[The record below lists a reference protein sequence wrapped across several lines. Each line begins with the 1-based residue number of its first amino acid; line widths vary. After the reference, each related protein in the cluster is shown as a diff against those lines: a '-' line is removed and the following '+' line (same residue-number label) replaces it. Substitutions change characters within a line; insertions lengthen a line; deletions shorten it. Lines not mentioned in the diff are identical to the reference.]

1 MAGGEFV
8 MKLKINK
15 LKFWENPSFSRLI
28 AQRDRGGVP
37 PALASA
43 FALRLSGFL
52 LLALLL
58 AFLLCM
64 LLDGSLAGKTMQ
76 VQTLLSQSVSQRS
89 PSVFSAV
96 QTAPQNEITFS
107 AFNVAEKVPVVE
119 VVEEE
124 KKEATPIDL
133 FRLVGTIPPVAAW
146 VTVEGTTS
154 LVLKDQEFNG
164 YVLSSVNPGSVVFSL
179 DEEHYTIYLNYSA
192 NQPPP
197 VVRPRETASA
207 PPATSTAQGANVQNA
222 EFNGQ
227 DGTISRELLHSLLM
241 NPYAELGKL
250 RLIPTSSGMIVK
262 MMRPD
267 SLLHQLGVKAE
278 DELTGINGISIKDV
292 PSIMNAIN
300 SMMTGT
306 RLDFDV
312 VRGSERGKLGY
323 VVK

>member
-1 MAGGEFV
+1 
-8 MKLKINK
+8 MKHRINK
-15 LKFWENPSFSRLI
+15 LKFWENFSFARFTI
-28 AQRDRGGVP
+28 RRDHGSIQST
-37 PALASA
+37 LAST
-43 FALRLSGFL
+43 FALRLFGFF

-64 LLDGSLAGKTMQ
+64 LLDGFLAGKTMQ
-76 VQTLLSQSVSQRS
+76 IQTLLAQSISQRS

-96 QTAPQNEITFS
+96 ATVPKSDITFS
-107 AFNVAEKVPVVE
+107 AFNVAEKAPVLE

-146 VTVEGTTS
+146 VTVESATS

-164 YVLSSVNPGSVVFSL
+164 YILSQVDSGSVVFSL
-179 DEEHYTIYLNYSA
+179 DGDNYTIYLNYSA
-192 NQPPP
+192 KQPVPSA
-197 VVRPRETASA
+197 RPKQTASA
-207 PPATSTAQGANVQNA
+207 PPAATPSAQGANVQNA

-300 SMMTGT
+300 SMMTGA